1 MKKIIILFLAFFIS
15 NVCFLCGCTEE
26 NDLKYSI
33 VGSWKTG
40 FIQDV
45 GVTILTF
52 KSDGTAE
59 DRLDPGDVTSTG
71 TWELNGNQLRLN
83 LSDGENEYSFV
94 FKIKFENN
102 GKLLLAEEISSSNVE
117 TWERI
122 IE

>member
-83 LSDGENEYSFV
+83 LSDRENEYSFV